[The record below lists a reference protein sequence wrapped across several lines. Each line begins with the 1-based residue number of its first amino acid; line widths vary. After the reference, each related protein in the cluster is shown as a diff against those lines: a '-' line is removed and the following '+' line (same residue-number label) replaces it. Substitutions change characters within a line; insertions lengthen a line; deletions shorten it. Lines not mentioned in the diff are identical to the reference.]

1 MIIVWK
7 KWTITFFVFIDLKF
21 GFYKIAL
28 WLNTL
33 LLDIE
38 SPLGFIGF
46 IGGNLITVFCYR
58 IKTKDTT
65 I

>member
-28 WLNTL
+28 WLNTSLLDRVTFGFYWFYWWRSYHRL
-33 LLDIE
+33 LL
-38 SPLGFIGF
+38 
-46 IGGNLITVFCYR
+46 
-58 IKTKDTT
+58 KD
-65 I
+65 